1 MKKLFG
7 KTWVRVI
14 SFIFLYI
21 IGLIIGISIIGLY
34 PIYVKQKPG
43 IVGHSYSIG
52 EEYSLGL
59 ETELTKMR
67 NTYRHIL
74 IFDESGKCVRLETF
88 DTEHSVDDFV
98 NYLSPW
104 LNTVMNGKEVFRIT
118 DSRFSPSL
126 LHFWMMSGV
135 PVYKDGRLTCAV
147 FMIENIQNL
156 PEAVLGYI
164 IYFSVFF
171 WLSIYLITI
180 TRRRRQRLEQVKQEY
195 IANITHALKTPN
207 ASIKAMVET
216 LCDDVIDDPDK
227 KKVYYGRILQE
238 VNSQNRMV
246 SEILELSKL
255 QTDQK
260 DFSKSTVT
268 AKELLTEVT
277 EKYEVLCDCT
287 DLHLHTAPDIFELP
301 AMYTNAECVK
311 QVFELLLDNA
321 IKFVPEGGDVWID
334 ASVSKKKVTFSVKDN
349 GIGISEKDLPHIFE
363 RFYRCNR
370 SDASNGSGLGLAIAK
385 ELMDGLGEIIWA
397 ESKPDSGASFFFTV
411 SRR

>member
-1 MKKLFG
+1 MKKLFE
-7 KTWVRVI
+7 KSWVRVI
-14 SFIFLYI
+14 SFILLYLL
-21 IGLIIGISIIGLY
+21 GLIIGIFIIGFYPLY
-34 PIYVKQKPG
+34 IKQKPG

-59 ETELTKMR
+59 ENELTMMR

-74 IFDESGKCVRLETF
+74 IFDEKGECVRLETF
-88 DTEHSVDDFV
+88 DTEHSVTDFV

-104 LNTVMNGKEVFRIT
+104 LSTVMNGKEVFRIT

-126 LHFWMMSGV
+126 LHLWMMSGV

-180 TRRRRQRLEQVKQEY
+180 TRRRRQRLDQVKQEY
-195 IANITHALKTPN
+195 IANVTHALKTPN
-207 ASIKAMVET
+207 ASIKAMAEA
-216 LCDDVIDDPDK
+216 LCDDVIDDPDR

-268 AKELLTEVT
+268 AKELLDDVI
-277 EKYEVLCDCT
+277 EKYDILCDCT
-287 DLHLHTAPDIFELP
+287 DLRLHSAPVLSELP
-301 AMYTNAECVK
+301 PMYTNAECVK
-311 QVFELLLDNA
+311 EVFELLLDNA

-334 ASVSKKKVTFSVKDN
+334 AGVSKKKVTFSVKDN

-370 SDASNGSGLGLAIAK
+370 SDDSNGSGLGLAIAK
-385 ELMDGLGEIIWA
+385 ETMDGLGEKIWV
-397 ESKPDSGASFFFTV
+397 ESQPDSGTTFYFTV